1 MSWIRKFPT
10 PMLAIIAIMM
20 AIAPFP
26 SGDAPWQPHL
36 WEKINMLMQGD
47 LRRPID
53 ILDLIMHSTPLVLLV
68 LKLTSL
74 RGAAS
79 ESDKQGE

>member
-20 AIAPFP
+20 ATAPLP
-26 SGDAPWQPHL
+26 TGDAPWQPHL
-36 WEKINMLMQGD
+36 WEKINMLMQGG

-53 ILDLIMHSTPLVLLV
+53 ILDLIMHGAPLVLLV
-68 LKLTSL
+68 LKLVSM
-74 RGAAS
+74 RSASS